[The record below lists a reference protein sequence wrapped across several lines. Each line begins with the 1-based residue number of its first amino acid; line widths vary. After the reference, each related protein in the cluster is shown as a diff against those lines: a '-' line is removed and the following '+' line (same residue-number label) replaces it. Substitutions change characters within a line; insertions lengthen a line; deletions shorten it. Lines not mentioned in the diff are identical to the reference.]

1 MNRNANRSILL
12 TALLASVTLA
22 DDKPAQTWF
31 DSLDNAYL
39 EAQKTGRPIL
49 AIATPQAG
57 ERWIEQVTQDVPL
70 DGFVLL
76 RLDDTRRDDLRSL
89 GIASAPAARLVTPG
103 GAVHARLD
111 RPESSKHLSDWI
123 AKNPI
128 AAQSDDGAS
137 VESLIQRLGH
147 AEASVRES
155 AMRKLHASPGHV
167 GAVVEALRS
176 DNLSTRASATEL
188 LELWH
193 APTDGIDPWE
203 RSTITPERLA
213 KLSEWAS
220 KQKDVPAPTTA
231 PVATVAEEIDRLLG
245 APMAFEARVVRER
258 LVRYGEPAL
267 RAVHERLKTVRT
279 DESRRRL
286 TAARYRL
293 AMSETLAV
301 KGAALIDAV
310 VQGDASSRHRA
321 ASELIAMVGAD
332 DAALLL
338 ELFSD
343 DDAFIRETA
352 LRALRQVSGANASA
366 ALMKL
371 LADPEPNVRAA
382 VLKTLAEDEEGD
394 ESLAEGLASYVAG
407 ETDADLVVHAVHV
420 LKNTPG
426 EKSVRTL
433 KDLLAHKQWQVR
445 AEALE
450 AIKSRLGTRYGEK
463 PLPEELASE
472 AYAAV
477 LARLEDDEP
486 FVVSRALATLE
497 GRGMKAALKPIFA
510 TIERKP
516 EMAPQLLSML
526 DKDPETL
533 VAALPSLKTLTS
545 HASPKVRAAV
555 IKSIGKARDA
565 DAGKILAAS
574 LADPDNSVREA
585 GLEAIVVAITRLRPG
600 GDPHDPD
607 RFGSTNTQVV
617 NTNTWLDNFRAGKQR
632 PEWLGALAIDQKL
645 LEPLSPAG
653 RANGAIVLA
662 AMGKDEIAIPI
673 LHALAGDAPRMSV
686 VPALDWLPEDKRLA
700 LYAILQ
706 NGATPDESQVI
717 LQMLAKLPSRGA
729 ETILWEKLAERTAID
744 EQTDA
749 LFRACL
755 LQYTPQ
761 MQARFEPKGEKAW
774 EATVERIATHA
785 RTGPEIRRA
794 IALMVLQ
801 RLDSD
806 AAAKE
811 AAAIIEN
818 TASPATLRLD
828 AFQIQ
833 LLALDGDRADAAAV
847 KQMGDERLRELAIR
861 YLGGGD
867 NAITGGVAGTRL
879 MREQTGYYRHAFFS
893 GNVQERVEVKP
904 PAGLTA
910 EPLRPYLKSSDKPL
924 AGFAGYL
931 LILLDEKE
939 GFGPLEAAFKESDP
953 DDSPFPRL
961 LYRAIARTND
971 ESKLPLLETIYQ
983 TYKTE
988 QQYALP
994 EFYWTIR
1001 AMTGEPVLKF
1011 RKKIRDEV
1019 GMARLRGNGF

>member
-1 MNRNANRSILL
+1 MNRNAKRSILL

-22 DDKPAQTWF
+22 DDKPARTWF
-31 DSLDNAYL
+31 TSLDNAYL

-49 AIATPQAG
+49 ALATPNAG

-155 AMRKLHASPGHV
+155 AMRKLHASPGSA

-293 AMSETLAV
+293 AMSETLAA

-497 GRGMKAALKPIFA
+497 GRGMKAALKAIFA

-526 DKDPETL
+526 DKDRETL
-533 VAALPSLKTLTS
+533 TTALPTLKTFAT
-545 HASPKVRAAV
+545 HANPKVRAAA
-555 IKSIGKARDA
+555 IRLLGKVSDG
-565 DAGKILAAS
+565 DAGKLLQAS
-574 LADPDNSVREA
+574 VADPDQAVREA
-585 GLEAIVVAITRLRPG
+585 GLDAIVVAITRLRPG
-600 GDPHDPD
+600 ANDDFRD
-607 RFGSTNTQVV
+607 YGSPPRREAD
-617 NTNTWLDNFRAGKQR
+617 TNTWLDNFRAGKQR

-673 LHALAGDAPRMSV
+673 LHALAGAAPTRMSV
-686 VPALDWLPEDKRLA
+686 VPAMDWLPEDKRLA

-717 LQMLAKLPSRGA
+717 LQALAKLPSRGA

-774 EATVERIATHA
+774 DATVERIATHA

-794 IALMVLQ
+794 IAPMVLQ

-818 TASPATLRLD
+818 TASPASLRLD

-961 LYRAIARTND
+961 LCRAIARTND